1 MVDGALGIPQLGVDE
16 TRMAKVR
23 RLAAARRRDWIVR
36 KGQSRRLSAGQL
48 PPLFQDPGLG
58 LCRLSFIYGSGGFQL
73 AHYNKFK
80 VHKSQ
85 RKEASQK
92 SPPATRDNRAAKIK
106 S

>member
-16 TRMAKVR
+16 TRMARVR

-73 AHYNKFK
+73 AHYNIQSAQVATKGGQSK
-80 VHKSQ
+80 TS
-85 RKEASQK
+85 
-92 SPPATRDNRAAKIK
+92 PATRDNRAAKIK